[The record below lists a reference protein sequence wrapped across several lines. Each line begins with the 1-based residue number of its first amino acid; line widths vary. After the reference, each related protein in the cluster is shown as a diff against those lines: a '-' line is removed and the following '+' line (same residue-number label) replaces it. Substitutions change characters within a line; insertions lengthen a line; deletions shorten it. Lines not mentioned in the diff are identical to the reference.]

1 MINYIIKMWKQ
12 KSKEK
17 IFNNI
22 YTSSELFTFE
32 FLLDRPII
40 LSRELAFL
48 QNYYRI
54 VMKI

>member
-1 MINYIIKMWKQ
+1 MWKQ